1 MAADSCDG
9 RDGREHSG
17 ERPGDPREHSGER
30 PGDSVESSGDGAG
43 SSAGRPGRVGGAP
56 VGGPTDGREAA
67 DGDSSSEA
75 RDDDT
80 SSEAR
85 DDDTSGEARDGDSPG
100 EPSSLAG
107 TVTGVV
113 GVDPLASLRDPPPGF
128 DRFAAEELP
137 QAPAGSR
144 GKAGAFEARFERG
157 ADGRTRLVAD
167 RVTVPFHL
175 AGTVRREAAR
185 PDVATVCVQTP
196 TGGIA
201 QGDRQATAVAVG
213 PDAHARVTTGA
224 ATKVLRMER
233 NYGAESVSIRVGS
246 DGSLEY
252 VPDPTILYRDAR
264 FARSVDAT
272 IEPGGVLLF
281 GDVLVPGR
289 LARGEAFGF
298 DRYRADLVVRGAD
311 GELFVDAVDLDG
323 DGDASAA
330 GTGDAADASDVSAG
344 TDGAD
349 AAVGVAGPRGPAGFG
364 DARVLGTFYAVSP
377 DPVVDADALADRLH
391 EAASTAIGDAGADTD
406 PGDGSRTA
414 VASASTLPRGSGAI
428 VRALG
433 WETTDVRG
441 PLDAA
446 YDAARRALLDAPAP
460 AGRRW

>member
-17 ERPGDPREHSGER
+17 ERSGDPREHSGER
-30 PGDSVESSGDGAG
+30 S
-43 SSAGRPGRVGGAP
+43 
-56 VGGPTDGREAA
+56 
-67 DGDSSSEA
+67 GDSSS
-75 RDDDT
+75 
-80 SSEAR
+80 
-85 DDDTSGEARDGDSPG
+85 GGRDGDSRGKVTDGDSTG
-100 EPSSLAG
+100 EPSSLTE
-107 TVTGVV
+107 TVTGVA

-185 PDVATVCVQTP
+185 PGVATVCVQTP

-213 PDAHARVTTGA
+213 ADAHARVTTGA

-252 VPDPTILYRDAR
+252 VPEPTILYRDAR

-311 GELFVDAVDLDG
+311 GDLFVDAVDLDG
-323 DGDASAA
+323 DGDAS
-330 GTGDAADASDVSAG
+330 AADASDVSAG

-349 AAVGVAGPRGPAGFG
+349 AAVGVASPRGPAGFG

-377 DPVVDADALADRLH
+377 DPAVDADALADRLH

-406 PGDGSRTA
+406 SGDGPRTA